1 VAKEAKRGCMRYVSG
16 WRQMAALMTA
26 LLGLAGCAQ
35 AIDTTEAPKQES
47 GLQRVVRE
55 MLASQAAGRLG
66 DLHGTGVITG
76 PVAVFMTNG
85 EVSLI
90 PNSPELGAVLAKIH
104 QRWMEGRRQPLPLQE
119 FQRAFLALT
128 AQRVA
133 VKELGGESLVRF
145 AKTDEKGQYRFDQV
159 PEGQWRLVGS
169 MNSQVS
175 ALLWAVPVEV
185 QPGTVSEISL
195 SDLNILLEARTEKAE
210 ARPAP

>member
-1 VAKEAKRGCMRYVSG
+1 
-16 WRQMAALMTA
+16 MTA
-26 LLGLAGCAQ
+26 LFGLAGCAK
-35 AIDTTEAPKQES
+35 AIDTTEATKQES

-55 MLASQAAGRLG
+55 MLASQAAGQLG
-66 DLHGTGVITG
+66 SLHGTGVITG
-76 PVAVFMTNG
+76 PIAVFIANG

-104 QRWMEGRRQPLPLQE
+104 QRWIKGRRQPLPLQE

-133 VKELGGESLVRF
+133 VKELGGELLVRF
-145 AKTDEKGQYRFDQV
+145 TKTDEKGQYRFEQV
-159 PEGQWRLVGS
+159 PAGQWRLVGS

-175 ALLWAVPVEV
+175 ALLWAAPVEV
-185 QPGTVSEISL
+185 HPAALSEINL

-210 ARPAP
+210 TSPAP

>member
-1 VAKEAKRGCMRYVSG
+1 
-16 WRQMAALMTA
+16 MAALMTA

-66 DLHGTGVITG
+66 NLHGTAVITG
-76 PVAVFMTNG
+76 PIAVFMANG

-90 PNSPELGAVLAKIH
+90 PNSPEIGAFLAKIH
-104 QRWMEGRRQPLPLQE
+104 RRWIEGRRQPLPLEE

-128 AQRVA
+128 AQQAA
-133 VKELGGESLVRF
+133 VKQLGGESLVRF
-145 AKTDEKGQYRFDQV
+145 AKTDEKGQYRFEQV
-159 PEGQWRLVGS
+159 PAGRWRLVGS

-175 ALLWAVPVEV
+175 ALLWAVLVEV
-185 QPGTVSEISL
+185 HPGALSEISL
-195 SDLNILLEARTEKAE
+195 SDLNILLESRTEKAE
-210 ARPAP
+210 ASPAP